1 LRQSS
6 APNLPVPHQRPPCA
20 SAIPHS
26 VFDHARAAFSAAG
39 HTLENVRRDFPEWH
53 LGRPRYALWAVDV
66 DLPPVRAAASAAAAH
81 LNGLLLAGYHRQPH
95 ITLGLCGF
103 PTPEPHLPD
112 DFGPAALAAQLD
124 ALQTLA
130 PEPFDVHIAQL
141 ASFTSAPFLAV
152 RDAQGGIGRL
162 RRALAGDSAEGSGPY
177 TPHVTVGLYAGGW
190 PVADVLARLDAFQ
203 AGPPLCCRIERINL
217 MSYAAPE
224 IGGRLTT
231 LAEFTLADGRL
242 SWHPA
247 GTSSFQHTHADALC
261 PP

>member
-1 LRQSS
+1 MI
-6 APNLPVPHQRPPCA
+6 H
-20 SAIPHS
+20 AIPDT

-66 DLPPVRAAASAAAAH
+66 DLPPVRAAVCAAETH

-103 PTPEPHLPD
+103 PTPAPRLPD
-112 DFGPAALAAQLD
+112 DFGPAALGAHLN
-124 ALQTLA
+124 ALQALA
-130 PEPFDVHIAQL
+130 PEPFEVHIAQL

-152 RDAQGGIGRL
+152 LDAQGGIGRL

-203 AGPPLCCRIERINL
+203 AGPPLCCHIERISL

-224 IGGRLTT
+224 IGGRLAT
-231 LAEFTLADGRL
+231 LAEFSLAERRL
-242 SWHPA
+242 IWHAA
-247 GTSSFQHTHADALC
+247 GASSFQHPDTDAHG

>member
-1 LRQSS
+1 M
-6 APNLPVPHQRPPCA
+6 
-20 SAIPHS
+20 
-26 VFDHARAAFSAAG
+26 
-39 HTLENVRRDFPEWH
+39 
-53 LGRPRYALWAVDV
+53 
-66 DLPPVRAAASAAAAH
+66 DLPPVRSTLSAAETH
-81 LNGLLLAGYHRQPH
+81 LNDLLLAGYHRQPH

-103 PTPEPHLPD
+103 PTPAPRLPD
-112 DFGPAALAAQLD
+112 DFGPTALATHLD
-124 ALQTLA
+124 ALQALA

-203 AGPPLCCRIERINL
+203 AAPPLCCRIERINL

-224 IGGRLTT
+224 IGGRLATHQP
-231 LAEFTLADGRL
+231 LPDSCRG
-242 SWHPA
+242 HDPA
-247 GTSSFQHTHADALC
+247 LDHRTHAPTGPDRR
-261 PP
+261 